1 MICGVV
7 ILPPKGKKIPIIDLF
22 AGFQEKTPSID
33 KANEK
38 SVTNRD
44 VSVLK
49 GWINVVGKKTH
60 CILIHKPIHTGQ
72 TDSDLWD
79 TACMWCK
86 EVGGKL
92 HVFRACPED
101 T

>member
-7 ILPPKGKKIPIIDLF
+7 ILTPKGKKIPIIDLF

-49 GWINVVGKKTH
+49 G
-60 CILIHKPIHTGQ
+60 
-72 TDSDLWD
+72 
-79 TACMWCK
+79 
-86 EVGGKL
+86 
-92 HVFRACPED
+92 
-101 T
+101 